1 MRFPT
6 RRITA
11 LHAKAKRAMQEA
23 NDALTTPM
31 RTTEAAFVANRRSLR
46 AQRTALDAMLA
57 ANHLAREFLKAAK
70 AKRR

>member
-1 MRFPT
+1 MKFPT

-11 LHAKAKRAMQEA
+11 LHAKAQRAMQQA
-23 NDALTTPM
+23 NDALTTPTDTM
-31 RTTEAAFVANRRSLR
+31 EAVFAANRRSLK

-57 ANHLAREFLKAAK
+57 ANHIAREFLKAVN